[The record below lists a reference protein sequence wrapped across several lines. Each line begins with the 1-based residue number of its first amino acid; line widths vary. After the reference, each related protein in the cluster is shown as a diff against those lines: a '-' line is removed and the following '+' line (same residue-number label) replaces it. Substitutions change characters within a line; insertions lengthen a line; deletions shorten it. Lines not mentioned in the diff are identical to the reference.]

1 MRCVRKVASKAT
13 GFHIPA
19 LWSASISHSAT
30 MNNAGGR
37 PSNDVRSI
45 GQQSGSSPSSL
56 LCKKWAVNLCSTK
69 QYLLIDRKKNKKNG
83 SDVLAPQLYT
93 EWEIIGLDLI
103 GIPFSPLKGGLS
115 ALKQSS
121 TLYYLCWDD
130 TGYFSSEQVSVLKP
144 QFLRFYDARVLVPAS
159 RYQGLVQGF
168 FKGVICIFLVLVL
181 VRFQIRWNLKR

>member
-1 MRCVRKVASKAT
+1 M
-13 GFHIPA
+13 
-19 LWSASISHSAT
+19 
-30 MNNAGGR
+30 
-37 PSNDVRSI
+37 
-45 GQQSGSSPSSL
+45 
-56 LCKKWAVNLCSTK
+56 
-69 QYLLIDRKKNKKNG
+69 LIDRKKNKKNG

-93 EWEIIGLDLI
+93 EWEIVGIGLDPI

-159 RYQGLVQGF
+159 RYQALVQGF
-168 FKGVICIFLVLVL
+168 LRGLFAF
-181 VRFQIRWNLKR
+181 FSFWY